1 MGVVNNIFNL
11 RLLVGSLLTAV
22 GVGLVAWVLSL
33 ILALMSGLGAFAS
46 VVTAV
51 ILLVLLGMAV
61 KMRSGDED
69 VIQLLTIAMIVIIVF
84 GLFSA
89 FGLGFAAPVFN
100 LSTPLGFATAAVV
113 LIFGEVLG
121 LRVTSMIGI
130 K

>member
-69 VIQLLTIAMIVIIVF
+69 VIQLLTIA
-84 GLFSA
+84 
-89 FGLGFAAPVFN
+89 
-100 LSTPLGFATAAVV
+100 
-113 LIFGEVLG
+113 
-121 LRVTSMIGI
+121 
-130 K
+130 